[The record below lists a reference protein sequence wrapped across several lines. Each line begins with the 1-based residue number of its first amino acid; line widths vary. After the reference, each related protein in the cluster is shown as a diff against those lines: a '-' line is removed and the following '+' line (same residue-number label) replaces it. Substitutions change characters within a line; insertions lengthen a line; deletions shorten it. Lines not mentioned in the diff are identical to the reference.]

1 MMAVAA
7 VVTVVPGQQIQT
19 RPAKIDS
26 EYFETQ
32 YFLDPIGSLDF
43 TLLINKLVNNQF
55 GNSILEYLNT

>member
-43 TLLINKLVNNQF
+43 TLLISNK
-55 GNSILEYLNT
+55 

>member
-19 RPAKIDS
+19 RPGKIDS

-43 TLLINKLVNNQF
+43 SNNQF
-55 GNSILEYLNT
+55 VNSILEYL